1 MPDYKQGKKY
11 TTRCKT
17 NDTLIYIL
25 VVQRSHYVKE
35 WQGINLSLLKDQI
48 CVLVI
53 KIDNIL
59 FLLVIK
65 IDNKNR

>member
-25 VVQRSHYVKE
+25 VVQRIHYVKE
-35 WQGINLSLLKDQI
+35 WQGINLILLKDQI
-48 CVLVI
+48 SVSI
-53 KIDNIL
+53 N
-59 FLLVIK
+59 LLMIG
-65 IDNKNR
+65 IIGM